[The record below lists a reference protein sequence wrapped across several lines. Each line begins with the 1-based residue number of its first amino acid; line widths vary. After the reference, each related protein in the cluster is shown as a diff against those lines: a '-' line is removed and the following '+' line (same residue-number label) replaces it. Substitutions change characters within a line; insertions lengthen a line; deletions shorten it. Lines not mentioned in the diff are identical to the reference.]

1 MKLGRVENG
10 TSWRAAANGLHHPA
24 VVWFLA
30 CQPAVACA
38 PPAARQPHD
47 TAVVTAG
54 DIGGFNTLIQM
65 APPAWAPRFLP
76 WACTGLPRRQCLQ
89 CGASTLAQGQHWYRH
104 PVTGEEWVYGPC
116 CQRIK
121 RAASRQKLPLSASS
135 GAPRS
140 RPPKGGPLSRQRL
153 LLLCQLKSAS
163 RAAAAA
169 EAAAAAAA
177 EAAREPP
184 KEHCLPGS
192 PWQCPRRQRLL
203 AQLFSSSRSASRSR
217 SPRRSSRL
225 RSSRT
230 CLACCWVLRSRL
242 LPPPLG

>member
-1 MKLGRVENG
+1 MTLVASTPSFKWRRLHGRRAFFPGRAQDSHGGSACSAAPALWPRGNIGIATLSLGRSG
-10 TSWRAAANGLHHPA
+10 CMALA
-24 VVWFLA
+24 V
-30 CQPAVACA
+30 
-38 PPAARQPHD
+38 
-47 TAVVTAG
+47 
-54 DIGGFNTLIQM
+54 
-65 APPAWAPRFLP
+65 
-76 WACTGLPRRQCLQ
+76 
-89 CGASTLAQGQHWYRH
+89 S
-104 PVTGEEWVYGPC
+104 ESSE
-116 CQRIK
+116 QRVG
-121 RAASRQKLPLSASS
+121 RSCHCPSSS

-163 RAAAAA
+163 RAGAAA
-169 EAAAAAAA
+169 EA

-203 AQLFSSSRSASRSR
+203 AQQCSSSRSASRSR
-217 SPRRSSRL
+217 SPCRSSSRL